1 MTNPNSILRKGN
13 YIISFPAGTV
23 VKNPP
28 AKAEMSETGVPS
40 LGWEDPLEKGMA
52 IHSVFLPGEI
62 CGQRSMVGYSAWSCK
77 ESDTTE
83 QLTLSLS

>member
-40 LGWEDPLEKGMA
+40 LGWEDPLE
-52 IHSVFLPGEI
+52 
-62 CGQRSMVGYSAWSCK
+62 
-77 ESDTTE
+77 
-83 QLTLSLS
+83 